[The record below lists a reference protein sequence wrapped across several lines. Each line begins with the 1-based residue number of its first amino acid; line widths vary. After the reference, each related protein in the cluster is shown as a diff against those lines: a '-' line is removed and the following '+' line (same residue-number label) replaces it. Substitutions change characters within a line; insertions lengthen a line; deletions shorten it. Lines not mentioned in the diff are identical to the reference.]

1 MNPRLVEL
9 ALKKQRLQIR
19 ADQQRTEMLGH
30 LRGIESALNLVD
42 RARDQVRWAREHVP
56 LLSSVALIVAL
67 VRPRATLRVAR
78 RAWLGWIVFRKLGQ
92 RFAPALG
99 ALERWRAAR
108 L

>member
-9 ALKKQRLQIR
+9 ALKKQALQIR
-19 ADQQRTEMLGH
+19 ADQQRTEMLRH
-30 LRGIESALNLVD
+30 LRGIESALDLVD

-56 LLSSVALIVAL
+56 LLSSVVLIAAL

-99 ALERWRAAR
+99 AFERWRAAR

>member
-1 MNPRLVEL
+1 MTPRLVEL

-19 ADQQRTEMLGH
+19 ADQQRTEMCGH
-30 LRGIESALNLVD
+30 LRGIESALDLVD

-56 LLSSVALIVAL
+56 LLSSVVLIVAL

-99 ALERWRAAR
+99 VLDRWRTAR